1 MASTPSSSHR
11 SDHSVSRRRIS
22 QGLAWSVPAIAGVA
36 AAPAYAISKP
46 SNCTPK
52 IEAYADFSY
61 DWGTSTSGTT
71 TQMFDLDGTWMNV
84 MNIPADAVI
93 VSMTQSFIFMARD
106 DSVNG
111 GRGPGFY
118 DLGNSH
124 VKDSKNVCSSS
135 YGAIT
140 GCSWTAKNTRTT
152 TDISFY
158 QRTGSPVAKVWD
170 PAYGATGAMTRNWF
184 DYDFGRYA
192 TAFKNNYPNYT
203 GTFGVSKAWE
213 FTYTAATQNGVVP
226 TSLLPTPT
234 YNADR
239 TCKSYLFATG
249 VTDGKYPHTYVAQT
263 AGGGAT
269 PSLTYYA
276 TANGLMNTSTQFA
289 GAAVSVRT
297 VTYRLP
303 NGTTQT
309 ITRQAPFYIN

>member
-1 MASTPSSSHR
+1 MANEQTR
-11 SDHSVSRRRIS
+11 SIDRRTITA
-22 QGLAWSVPAIAGVA
+22 GIAWAVPAVA
-36 AAPAYAISKP
+36 TAVAAPAYAVSP

-52 IEAYADFSY
+52 IEAYADLTY
-61 DWGTSTSGTT
+61 DWGKNNSRDT
-71 TQMFDLDGTWMNV
+71 TQVFDFVGTWMNV
-84 MNIPADAVI
+84 MNIPADAEI

-106 DSVNG
+106 DSVNE

-124 VKDSKNVCSSS
+124 VKDSKNQCNSS
-135 YGAIT
+135 YQNIT
-140 GCSWTAKNTRTT
+140 GCRWTAAGKRRSE

-158 QRTGSPVAKVWD
+158 QLAKEPIAKVWD
-170 PAYGATGAMTRNWF
+170 PANGATGAMTRNWF
-184 DYDFGRYA
+184 DYDFSQYA

-213 FTYTAATQNGVVP
+213 FTYTAATRNGVVP
-226 TSLLPTPT
+226 ASLLPAPT
-234 YNADR
+234 YNSDR

-249 VTDGKYPHTYVAQT
+249 VTDGKHPHTYVPQS

-269 PSLTYYA
+269 PRLTYHA
-276 TANGLMNTSTQFA
+276 TAKGLTNMSTQFA
-289 GAAVSVRT
+289 AAAVSVRK

-303 NGTTQT
+303 SGQTQT